1 MRKQGFTLIELLV
14 VVAIIGLLVSV
25 LLPQFSR
32 ARKAARTTACAS
44 NMRSLMQ
51 AVHLYANE
59 NEDRIVGAGLAHGG
73 SGNEHAAWINTLKDF
88 YGRDERIARCPQDRS
103 PHWKLP
109 VNPGSTTTTAASGS
123 GIADDNPNADEQRLR
138 RTSYGTNYYT
148 VAAIGGRGP
157 FNMLSMIRR
166 SSTTIHMVEIVER
179 GPFAVS
185 DHVHPETWWSNP
197 RTLAGEELELERHLE
212 SSNYSYFDGHVEK
225 HVFEATYLIDEANS
239 SLQNIVWRH
248 NRYDPEI
255 AR

>member
-14 VVAIIGLLVSV
+14 VVSIIGLLVSV

-32 ARKAARTTACAS
+32 ARKAAKTTACAS

-59 NEDRIVGAGLAHGG
+59 NEDRIIGAGLAHGG
-73 SGNEHAAWINTLKDF
+73 VGNEHAAWINTLKDF

-103 PHWKLP
+103 THWKVP
-109 VNPGSTTTTAASGS
+109 VNPSTTTTTGASGP
-123 GIADDNPNADEQRLR
+123 GNTGGDQPRLR

-148 VAAIGGRGP
+148 VAAIGNRGP
-157 FNMLSMIRR
+157 YNMLSKIRR
-166 SSTTIHMVEIVER
+166 SSTTIHMVEIAEV

-197 RTLAGEELELERHLE
+197 RRLAGEEVELERHLE